1 MCPWYEW
8 DVVHVHSKK
17 LFTLGMNGMFVHVHS
32 KKLCTL
38 GMNGMFVHVH
48 IKSCVPLV

>member
-1 MCPWYEW
+1 
-8 DVVHVHSKK
+8 
-17 LFTLGMNGMFVHVHS
+17 MNGMFVHVHS

-48 IKSCVPLV
+48 SKKLCTLV

>member
-1 MCPWYEW
+1 
-8 DVVHVHSKK
+8 
-17 LFTLGMNGMFVHVHS
+17 MNGMFVHVHS

-48 IKSCVPLV
+48 TVKSCVPLV